1 MTSLRVVGLCVFSLL
16 LNLFICRLLQNV
28 FHIQRIFQ
36 LTSLHTIHAYIDAC
50 THGCQDVF
58 GSVKRKKCLQMPC
71 LLSVKD
77 LCEWTMCIQKKIT
90 FEIRRTIAS
99 LQCFRKG
106 YDVFAIQRV
115 RLEILTDQDVLM
127 NCEIRSTIC
136 GFFLLG
142 FEGEELNWK
151 CALSIILKFIVLNF
165 LKVFCRNL
173 LHLCWELCSIL
184 LRSLSHS
191 HKVTT
196 AESS

>member
-1 MTSLRVVGLCVFSLL
+1 MQAYSARIPLNENNDIMTSLRVVGLCVFSLL

-136 GFFLLG
+136 GFFAGIRRGETELKMCAFNYLKIYCLKF
-142 FEGEELNWK
+142 FEG
-151 CALSIILKFIVLNF
+151 F
-165 LKVFCRNL
+165 L
-173 LHLCWELCSIL
+173 
-184 LRSLSHS
+184 
-191 HKVTT
+191 
-196 AESS
+196 